1 MIVDEKLYSAS
12 NLIEAT
18 EDSKVALNLIFTRCK
33 TYVCQRKDTE
43 KGRKKMIKECMYVW
57 AKVFLNPGG
66 INMKS

>member
-1 MIVDEKLYSAS
+1 MVVDEKFYSAS
-12 NLIEAT
+12 NLI
-18 EDSKVALNLIFTRCK
+18 EDSKVALNLIFTWCK

-43 KGRKKMIKECMYVW
+43 KGRKKMIKKWMYVW